1 MKKISILLISI
12 FFISSFSYSQS
23 DFSSPYS
30 LYGIGEENSS
40 FFGGFSGMGNTGIA
54 FKDPFTINKS
64 NPASLTSIAPNT
76 FLYELGLNT
85 TYSKKTTN
93 STSQNNFDYNMAH
106 LAMAFQIKD
115 YWKMN
120 VGLVPYTKVSY
131 EVDVNQVVE
140 GTTLYL
146 NTNVT
151 GSGGINEV
159 FWGNGVR
166 LSKNLSL
173 GLELSALFGNISQEK
188 YIVYGLQSATINETS
203 NYFGL
208 ALNAG
213 MQYTS
218 KLFGKETTIGATINL
233 PTSLSGSKDTDAYKS
248 FTGAEEITF
257 ESETDESI
265 NDFNLPLKVG
275 VGITSIINK
284 SLTLNL
290 DYKKNYW
297 TDSYDSDDT
306 FTYKDQ
312 NIFGLGA
319 QYQPSKNQTRFW
331 NRVKYRAGLNY
342 NSGYLN
348 LSDQNIDTYSF
359 SLGLGIP
366 VAKSNIS
373 SMINVNYSYGKEGTM
388 SNQLIQDNYHKL
400 SINLS
405 LIGNWFQKQKIF

>member
-1 MKKISILLISI
+1 
-12 FFISSFSYSQS
+12 
-23 DFSSPYS
+23 
-30 LYGIGEENSS
+30 
-40 FFGGFSGMGNTGIA
+40 MGNTGIA
-54 FKDPFTINKS
+54 FRDPFAINKS

-76 FLYELGLNT
+76 FLYELGVNT
-85 TYSKKTTN
+85 TYSNKTTN
-93 STSQNNFDYNMAH
+93 STSQNNFDYNLTH

-115 YWKMN
+115 YWKVN
-120 VGLVPYTKVSY
+120 FGLVPYTKVSY

-213 MQYTS
+213 MQYTTS

-284 SLTLNL
+284 SLTLNF
-290 DYKKNYW
+290 DFRKNYW

-342 NSGYLN
+342 NSGYLI
-348 LSDQNIDTYSF
+348 LSDQNINTYSF
-359 SLGLGIP
+359 SLGIGIP

-373 SMINVNYSYGKEGTM
+373 SMINVNYSYGKEGTI
-388 SNQLIQDNYHKL
+388 SNQLIQDNYHKV